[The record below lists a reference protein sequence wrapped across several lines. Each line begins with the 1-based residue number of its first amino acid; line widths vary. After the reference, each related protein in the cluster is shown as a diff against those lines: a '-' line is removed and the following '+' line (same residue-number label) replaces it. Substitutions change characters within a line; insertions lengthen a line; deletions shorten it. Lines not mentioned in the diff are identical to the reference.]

1 MRQIQSLDKLRMH
14 RINFKIRV
22 ARKRI
27 NPNPNKNCR
36 SKIIVTIP
44 NNEIGMIS
52 MLK

>member
-1 MRQIQSLDKLRMH
+1 MKKNNQLIIYLFITLQ
-14 RINFKIRV
+14 IRV